1 MEAAEEVVAVAEAP
15 GQVEPEEVAAVGVV
29 VVGEEGAAVEEV
41 GAPRAGPR
49 PLPGT
54 PADRHG

>member
-15 GQVEPEEVAAVGVV
+15 GQVEQEEGEAAGVEV
-29 VVGEEGAAVEEV
+29 VEEGAAVEEV

-54 PADRHG
+54 PADRPG